1 MRLEFTPEGV
11 LLAYSAGVFPMG
23 DDETGEVAWY
33 WPDPRAILP
42 LNGFHTSRSLA
53 KTLRKGTFEVRID
66 TAHEA
71 VMRACADRA
80 EGTWITEDF
89 IRVYGAL
96 HRAGYSHSVEAWR
109 AGRLVGGVYGVALG
123 AAFMAESMFHRETDA
138 SKVALAALVH
148 QLRERG
154 FQLLDVQLLTPHLA
168 SLGAVEISRDEY
180 LSRLLQALRAGIK
193 WPPRPIS

>member
-11 LLAYSAGVFPMG
+11 LRAYSVGVFPMG
-23 DDETGEVAWY
+23 DDETDEVEWY

-42 LNGFHTSRSLA
+42 LDGFHTSRSLA

-71 VMRACADRA
+71 VMCACADRA

-96 HRAGYSHSVEAWR
+96 HRAGYCHSVETWR
-109 AGRLVGGVYGVALG
+109 AGRLVGGVYGIALG

-138 SKVALAALVH
+138 SKVALAALVR
-148 QLRERG
+148 LLLERG
-154 FQLLDVQLLTPHLA
+154 FHLLDVQLLTPHLA
-168 SLGAVEISRDEY
+168 SLGAIEISRDEY
-180 LSRLLQALRAGIK
+180 LSRLLQALRAGTR
-193 WPPRPIS
+193 WPPRPIP